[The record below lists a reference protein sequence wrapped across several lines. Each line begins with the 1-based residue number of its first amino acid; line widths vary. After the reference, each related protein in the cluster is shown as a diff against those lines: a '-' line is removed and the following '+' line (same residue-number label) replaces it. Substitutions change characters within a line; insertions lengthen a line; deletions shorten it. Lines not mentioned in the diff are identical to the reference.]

1 MTRDEIRNTVT
12 GALAQI
18 APEVDAASLLPDQ
31 PLRDQ
36 VDLDSMDFL
45 RFVLELHTQLRVE
58 IAEADYGKL
67 ATIAGAVDY
76 LASRLAVA

>member
-1 MTRDEIRNTVT
+1 MTRDEIRNTVND
-12 GALAQI
+12 ALASV
-18 APEVDAASLLPDQ
+18 APELDAASIRPDQ

-45 RFVLELHTQLRVE
+45 RFVMEIHRQLRVE

-67 ATIAGAVDY
+67 AMVAGAVDY
-76 LASRLAVA
+76 LAARLPP